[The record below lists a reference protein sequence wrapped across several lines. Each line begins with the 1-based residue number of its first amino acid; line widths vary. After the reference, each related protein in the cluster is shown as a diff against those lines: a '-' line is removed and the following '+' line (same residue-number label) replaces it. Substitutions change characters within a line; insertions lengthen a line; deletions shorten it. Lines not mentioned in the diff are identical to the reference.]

1 MVECPIGASYQD
13 QLDQVAIEPVADM
26 EEHPPVDVRDLEPKR
41 GLKRPVVKT
50 QPSRKT
56 RV

>member
-1 MVECPIGASYQD
+1 MVECPIGAPCQD

-26 EEHPPVDVRDLEPKR
+26 EKQPPVAVRDLEPEKV
-41 GLKRPVVKT
+41 LMRPVVKT